1 MTPTEGVDKLRQIL
15 RMVDGTLDVSQ
26 FGTHSCKA
34 TVLSWLA
41 KSGASQQIQRRAGY
55 HAKASE
61 LNPMEYSQDAQSEVL
76 NRISSICIAVRFGR
90 FQPDNNRSQRWVGC
104 QNLEEAVAMDASFGT
119 SVGTKGAPSGE
130 DECRFVE
137 PTPCDAA
144 SQDAEDLDSQHDSG
158 SGHDSTSSTSSS
170 VDGSESESED
180 EKRQAVEHV
189 QEMAKG
195 VNEHLTTDFD
205 LFNHVKR
212 RTLHR
217 SARTNVDPEDGEAR
231 TFVCGRLVTRM
242 FEQVS
247 MSELPAF
254 NPDKCKQ
261 CFSKG
266 SILS

>member
-41 KSGASQQIQRRAGY
+41 KSGTSQQIQRRAGY

-76 NRISSICIAVRFGR
+76 NRISSICIAVRAGR
-90 FQPDNNRSQRWVGC
+90 FQPDNTRSQRWFGC
-104 QNLEEAVAMDASFGT
+104 QNLEEAVAMAASHGP
-119 SVGTKGAPSGE
+119 SVGTKGALSGE

-144 SQDAEDLDSQHDSG
+144 SQEAEDLDSQHG
-158 SGHDSTSSTSSS
+158 SDPRHDSTSSTSSS

-180 EKRQAVEHV
+180 EKRQAAEHV

-231 TFVCGRLVTRM
+231 TFVARM